1 MGRVSSI
8 KKLPKEVQ
16 DEIARLRGVGF
27 TIKQLVDHLA
37 KIEGIP
43 EISHS
48 AMGRHI
54 QDVDKAVELLQQS
67 RGLAEA
73 LIDKLGDAPESKTAR
88 FNIELLHAL
97 LTRLMLS
104 EMDGKPATFSP
115 EDMHFLAR
123 VVKDLGSAK
132 KTDVEALQ
140 KIEERA
146 ALKART
152 EAATAAEAVAKERG
166 LSADTV
172 QAIRAQILGIKA
184 PPPVAKAE

>member
-16 DEIARLRGVGF
+16 DEITRLRGVGF

-48 AMGRHI
+48 AMGRYI

-67 RGLAEA
+67 RGLGEA

-88 FNIELLHAL
+88 FNIELVHAL
-97 LTRLMLS
+97 LTRLLLS

-123 VVKDLGSAK
+123 VVKDLGAAK
-132 KTDVEALQ
+132 KSDVEALQ

-146 ALKART
+146 AIKART
-152 EAATAAEAVAKERG
+152 EAASIAERIGRERG
-166 LSADTV
+166 LTADTV
-172 QAIRAQILGIKA
+172 KAIREQILGVKA
-184 PPPVAKAE
+184 PAPATGG